1 MNKLPKCII
10 SFFIF
15 LKSIKLAIVELCAKN
30 KIAFI
35 FFIFA
40 ALMTALFFMAAAIA
54 LYNLNSCEI
63 YKQRLNDK
71 INYSKNLENEY
82 KVLQKKYEDLKQ
94 DNISPKKYVDWSK
107 IDTSNIKPQT
117 SSNDYFE
124 PSQTINKPSYI
135 PEQKNNLP
143 QYNYE
148 AEQKERDLIRIE
160 NTIQQVKEQ
169 AAFEQLFPN
178 SKNPYRIY

>member
-15 LKSIKLAIVELCAKN
+15 LKSIKLAIVELCTKN

-40 ALMTALFFMAAAIA
+40 ALMTALFFIAAVAA

-82 KVLQKKYEDLKQ
+82 KILQEKYEDLKQ
-94 DNISPKKYVDWSK
+94 NNISPKKYIDWNK
-107 IDTSNIKPQT
+107 IDTSSIKPQA
-117 SSNDYFE
+117 SSNDYYA

-143 QYNYE
+143 QYDFD
-148 AEQKERDLIRIE
+148 AAKKERDLMRID
-160 NTIQQVKEQ
+160 NTMQQVKEQ
-169 AAFEQLFPN
+169 ATFEQLFPN
-178 SKNPYRIY
+178 SKHPYRIY